1 MDFGFTPEQEALR
14 KEFIRFFE
22 VEMKHAPSGWQGG
35 VEDHLISDENWAF
48 HTRMARRIGERGW
61 LTLAWPE
68 EYGGLNASPVEQ
80 MILNETAGYY
90 KSPGLDMISVKLLG
104 PIIYKM
110 GSEKHKKEHL
120 KPIAEGKRFWCQ
132 GWSEPDA
139 GSDLAV
145 LTTTGIREGDVYVV
159 NGQKVWTTGGH
170 RADWMLLLVRTDPDA
185 KRSKGLSLLL
195 VDMQTAGISVMP
207 ISMMNGNHSLNEI
220 FLKDVRIPVADRIG
234 DENKGWDVVKT
245 ISNFERSGALPVNY
259 MERRL
264 EELIDFCK
272 KEQSDLTNSSMV
284 RHMLASL
291 AVDIQVAKALTY
303 RVASLH
309 TSGEIMNSGA
319 HTSTA
324 RVFTSELNQ
333 RLVNTG
339 CRILG
344 QVCQVK
350 QGSRWAALKGAFER
364 DYQLCMGRNIATGT
378 SEIQRNIIAWTALGL
393 PRK

>member
-1 MDFGFTPEQEALR
+1 MDFGFTPEQETLR
-14 KEFIRFFE
+14 KEFNRFFKA
-22 VEMKHAPSGWQGG
+22 EMKHAPSDWQGG

-48 HTRMARRIGERGW
+48 HERMARKIGEKGW

-90 KSPGLDMISVKLLG
+90 KSPGIDMISVKLVG
-104 PIIYKM
+104 PIIYKR

-120 KPIAEGKRFWCQ
+120 KHIAAGKKFWCQ

-139 GSDLAV
+139 GSDLAA

-170 RADWMLLLVRTDPDA
+170 RADWMLLLVRTDPGA
-185 KRSKGLSLLL
+185 KRSRGLSLLL
-195 VDMQTAGISVMP
+195 VDMKTDGITVRP
-207 ISMMNGNHSLNEI
+207 IRMMNGHHSLNEI

-234 DENKGWDVVKT
+234 DENKGWDVVKE
-245 ISNFERSGALPVNY
+245 ISNFERSGALPVSY
-259 MERRL
+259 IERRL
-264 EELIDFCK
+264 EELIDYCK
-272 KEQSDLTNSSMV
+272 KEQPDLTHTPLV
-284 RHMLASL
+284 RHMLASI
-291 AVDIQVAKALTY
+291 AVDIEVAKALTF
-303 RVASLH
+303 RIASLH
-309 TSGEIMNSGA
+309 SSGKIMNSGA

-333 RLVNTG
+333 RLVYTG

-344 QVCQVK
+344 QTSQVK
-350 QGSRWAALKGAFER
+350 QGSAWAALKGVFER

-378 SEIQRNIIAWTALGL
+378 SEIQKNIIAWTALGL